1 MSSIVTS
8 ILSSTLGLLWNNVID
23 WTVEK
28 PKGGDVTDAK
38 TREFLAKELNE
49 MKTKLGLSSE
59 DLLSSYTF
67 LQEGVDVLNVAL
79 NKSNLD
85 EKALRNETKD
95 DGGQTSTM
103 SSTVG
108 SDTLREVL
116 ELSHSIEKIKL
127 DWNQELQSARKRF
140 EDARRKATE
149 AFCNE
154 ALSIKDRIFA
164 AKLRIVSDILEY
176 LHNPENAIEGCMSFL
191 KKLHSLPAIQEMF
204 NVYISNE
211 EMEPLNKDER
221 FENVKS
227 IMLINCY
234 LYDYVL
240 KFSAKNPALQCWP
253 RIELADRGFHPI
265 LNEWT
270 LIPDRTSM
278 GKELNQHRSKV
289 ELSGEHY
296 NLAVNS
302 RSEVI
307 VKESA
312 NSIKVISRTGE
323 SKTVELPDLKEFH
336 VTKHWGVALA
346 VDKNDKVYVMITVK
360 AQTEHGHDYIVALC
374 ILDANYNV
382 MHTCLLDFLVVSLG
396 TITMV
401 INENNEVIVV
411 EKDWPYVYI
420 CDDVGQLKHKFET
433 TYFDSIPYLS
443 ISEKNEIITSYFE
456 SQEVRIFTEEGNLKS
471 AIKLPEDHSVLGVAF
486 HHVLS
491 KIIVSTYKH
500 RAYEHS
506 HKNFLLIYSESGD
519 LETTTCLCK
528 SAAETYLN
536 EIIISSHPSG
546 PFVLLADQSIMYI

>member
-59 DLLSSYTF
+59 DLLSSYTY

-79 NKSNLD
+79 NESNLD

-95 DGGQTSTM
+95 DGGETSTM
-103 SSTVG
+103 LSTVG
-108 SDTLREVL
+108 SYTLREVL
-116 ELSHSIEKIKL
+116 ELSHSIEKMKL
-127 DWNQELQSARKRF
+127 DSNKELESAKERF

-164 AKLRIVSDILEY
+164 AKLRTVSEILEY

-221 FENVKS
+221 LENVKS
-227 IMLINCY
+227 IMLINCH

-240 KFSAKNPALQCWP
+240 KLSAKNPVLQCWP

-270 LIPDRTSM
+270 LISDRTSM

-289 ELSGEHY
+289 ELDEHY
-296 NLAVNS
+296 NPAVNS

-307 VKESA
+307 VKGSA

-323 SKTVELPDLKEFH
+323 SKTVELPDPKEFH
-336 VTKHWGVALA
+336 VTKHWDVALA
-346 VDKNDKVYVMITVK
+346 VDKNDKVYVMITVE
-360 AQTEHGHDYIVALC
+360 AQKEHGHDHIVALC

-382 MHTCLLDFLVVSLG
+382 MHTCLLDFLMVSLG

-401 INENNEVIVV
+401 INKNNEVIVV

-433 TYFDSIPYLS
+433 TYFDSIPFLS
-443 ISEKNEIITSYFE
+443 ISERNEIITSYFE

-471 AIKLPEDHSVLGVAF
+471 TIKLPKDHSVLGVAF

-500 RAYEHS
+500 HAYERS

-528 SAAETYLN
+528 STDIYLT
-536 EIIISSHPSG
+536 EFSISSHPSG
-546 PFVLLADQSIMYI
+546 PFVLLADKSIMYI